1 MTKEKLNRKGNQM
14 KKLFFV
20 LYSVLFLVGCGD
32 MPGLAFSPH
41 KNLISEC
48 PDHKAINFNIFDC
61 SLVDGVVDIND
72 CPWETNED
80 CEYCEDLYDT
90 EEERWENC
98 CNVSGAVN
106 STWSWGDDNWSKD
119 STYCIFE

>member
-32 MPGLAFSPH
+32 MPGLNFGPYEPM
-41 KNLISEC
+41 SEC
-48 PDHKAINFNIFDC
+48 PDNKAMNFNIIDC
-61 SLVDGVVDIND
+61 YGDSVNG

-80 CEYCEDLYDT
+80 CIYCEDQYDT

-98 CNVSGAVN
+98 CNRSGAVN
-106 STWSWGDDNWSKD
+106 STWSSGDDNWSRD